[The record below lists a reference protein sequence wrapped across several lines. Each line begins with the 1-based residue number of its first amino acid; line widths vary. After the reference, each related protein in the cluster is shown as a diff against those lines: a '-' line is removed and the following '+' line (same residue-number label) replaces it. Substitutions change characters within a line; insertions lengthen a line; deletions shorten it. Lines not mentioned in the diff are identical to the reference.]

1 MSQRLIALLG
11 FVFFFNLFF
20 FHSFGSVMFGL
31 MVFGSFIFLTVTF
44 KPAQYKKTELLS
56 ALSILLILL
65 FFCLGVILRANGFIQ
80 SVLGLSSLITLV
92 IYAYILSSRIPM
104 VRSLFEF
111 ILAPLY
117 FAQTYIKT
125 GFKTISIVTSGQYKE
140 ILSEKSAV
148 VKSSLAR
155 SLLIGFMIGLI
166 VISIL
171 ISMFSSAD
179 PIFAS
184 FIKNIVSADFI
195 QTLSQRLTLSFLLLL
210 LLLPFLTL
218 NRRNIFN
225 SPLELLKRLNLVHE
239 MSVVMGL
246 VALIIGLFLIIQ
258 WPYVFVRVP
267 FETDLSKFGVATYS
281 EYVQKGFGELLKIAL
296 FVYGLIWAGL
306 VILRENKAKEKS
318 VLKYIQIV
326 VLVEFAVFLFSI
338 FRRIWLYQEYHGWS
352 LIRIYGSFFLLWI
365 LGVTIFLALRHF
377 WQRKWVIGEMIFTAL
392 IIFMIGVLN
401 VETFIVLNHPPTVNG
416 KVDYVY
422 LSRMSSDGY
431 VGWEKAY
438 TYQKNLIEKYEK
450 KELLNKDERKEVAY
464 AGIVIRELLQNYKD
478 MVLQRGTQNDLKQYL
493 IETYAFQRDANLN
506 LYVPPGSRNYIM
518 EQNDGITK
526 MQELIW
532 SEMIDYRKAIKDITI
547 SKSTY
552 KYRFNLSDTDSMR
565 WNRSFFTL
573 PYYSDYFKNKI
584 KTDKKIKDSNIDRF
598 YTWNASDA
606 RAFYLM
612 NKNISYHEL
621 LQLQR
626 KYFNIYY
633 TIENQ
638 FVDQRDYD
646 MDISLESPLLD

>member
-1 MSQRLIALLG
+1 
-11 FVFFFNLFF
+11 
-20 FHSFGSVMFGL
+20 
-31 MVFGSFIFLTVTF
+31 
-44 KPAQYKKTELLS
+44 
-56 ALSILLILL
+56 
-65 FFCLGVILRANGFIQ
+65 
-80 SVLGLSSLITLV
+80 
-92 IYAYILSSRIPM
+92 
-104 VRSLFEF
+104 
-111 ILAPLY
+111 
-117 FAQTYIKT
+117 
-125 GFKTISIVTSGQYKE
+125 
-140 ILSEKSAV
+140 
-148 VKSSLAR
+148 
-155 SLLIGFMIGLI
+155 
-166 VISIL
+166 
-171 ISMFSSAD
+171 
-179 PIFAS
+179 
-184 FIKNIVSADFI
+184 
-195 QTLSQRLTLSFLLLL
+195 
-210 LLLPFLTL
+210 
-218 NRRNIFN
+218 
-225 SPLELLKRLNLVHE
+225 
-239 MSVVMGL
+239 
-246 VALIIGLFLIIQ
+246 
-258 WPYVFVRVP
+258 
-267 FETDLSKFGVATYS
+267 
-281 EYVQKGFGELLKIAL
+281 
-296 FVYGLIWAGL
+296 
-306 VILRENKAKEKS
+306 
-318 VLKYIQIV
+318 
-326 VLVEFAVFLFSI
+326 
-338 FRRIWLYQEYHGWS
+338 
-352 LIRIYGSFFLLWI
+352 
-365 LGVTIFLALRHF
+365 
-377 WQRKWVIGEMIFTAL
+377 VIGEMIFTAL

-450 KELLNKDERKEVAY
+450 KEFLNKDERKEVAY